1 MRRRIVGKDTLRL
14 FLDGPSCLKRR
25 TVFGNTHE
33 QTIQASHTFVFNFKV
48 RCLEKTEVNLPIAS
62 LMHVMSAQ
70 NAQTWM
76 MMTEDESD
84 HARLALEGAF
94 LDEVKYT
101 SRNL

>member
-1 MRRRIVGKDTLRL
+1 MGQAVLKDAQ
-14 FLDGPSCLKRR
+14 CL
-25 TVFGNTHE
+25 VHTHE

-48 RCLEKTEVNLPIAS
+48 RCLEKTEANLPIAS

-70 NAQTWM
+70 DARMWM